1 MDRFLPFRTSVLS
14 DDSQVTFTNV
24 PGLLEAIKGLNRL

>member
-1 MDRFLPFRTSVLS
+1 MLS

-24 PGLLEAIKGLNRL
+24 PGLLEAIKGLNQLQELLPAPHFR